1 MKCMGEV
8 TDSLFEIVGAEYR
21 QYVSGNTQCSRFAV
35 LRKIPWISII
45 ILSIIILGCIFAP
58 LFCTHDPSMFFL
70 DHLNEAPS
78 EEFLF
83 GTDSLGRDIFSVIW
97 FGGRTSMAIGLLGTA
112 MITVLGIVIGCVNGI
127 VGTRVDILMQRAI
140 ELFHSIPTI
149 LICIFLMAIVGTQ
162 NVLTMSIVIAITG
175 WFALGRI
182 VRSEVRQI
190 RENEYVLA
198 AKAMGSS
205 FPHLVF
211 AHLIPN
217 IIPAIMFVV
226 VSSISSCIAME
237 STLSFLGLGVPLEIM
252 SWGSMLSLANRA
264 LLMNTWWVIVIPGLF
279 IIVTL
284 TCVTTIA
291 NIFRKESNKKSSRL

>member
-1 MKCMGEV
+1 MGKV
-8 TDSLFEIVGAEYR
+8 TDSMFEIVGSEYR
-21 QYVSGNTQCSRFAV
+21 EYVPGNVKRSRFAV
-35 LRKIPWISII
+35 LRKLPWVSIVV
-45 ILSIIILGCIFAP
+45 LSVIVLGCIFAP
-58 LFCTHDPSMFFL
+58 LFCTHDPSMFYL

-97 FGGRTSMAIGLLGTA
+97 FGGRTSLAIGVLGTV
-112 MITVLGIVIGCVNGI
+112 MITVIGIAIGCVNGI
-127 VGTRVDILMQRAI
+127 VGTRADTLMQRAI

-149 LICIFLMAIVGTQ
+149 LLCILLMALVGTQ
-162 NVLTMSIVIAITG
+162 NVLTLSIVIAITG
-175 WFALGRI
+175 WFALARI

-190 RENEYVLA
+190 RANEYVLA

-205 FPHLVF
+205 FRHLVF
-211 AHLIPN
+211 AHLLPN

-226 VSSISSCIAME
+226 ISSVSSCITME
-237 STLSFLGLGVPLEIM
+237 STLSFLGLGLPLEIM

-284 TCVTTIA
+284 TCITTLA
-291 NIFRKESNKKSSRL
+291 NLFRKESNKKSSRL